1 MSTHG
6 DRSSGFAL
14 ITAIGVAMLTSILSA
29 SIYLVASNQIQ
40 AARKTREYLKA
51 KVIAEAGANVRYNGI
66 KHRFTGFGL
75 EDETAFGD
83 GNYQT
88 ELVMNQADAN
98 QARLISVGRCGIA
111 RARIEISLRNF
122 QHFFTNDHVVL
133 QNAITTFSPLRITG
147 TVLVNDG
154 GSIASKVLID
164 VRSNATS
171 IDGGANAPT
180 VSDKHG
186 TVKGAI
192 SNDPSLYDYNWDDFL
207 KLSDYLGHAVL
218 YDGKTDLASYP
229 DNTILYVNGELSINT
244 ATPLKLCIIAT
255 GDISVSAQCNLQQPG
270 TYPTLVSENGDIDFG
285 GGANVEGL
293 VAAMGVA
300 STISS
305 SGGGNIPV
313 NINGSIVLGG
323 EFNGSG
329 NWCINFRKVTLIPPG
344 EDNTLVMAWQ

>member
-1 MSTHG
+1 MAFFVVFCCFLFYG
-6 DRSSGFAL
+6 R
-14 ITAIGVAMLTSILSA
+14 
-29 SIYLVASNQIQ
+29 
-40 AARKTREYLKA
+40 AAA
-51 KVIAEAGANVRYNGI
+51 QGMAAAGEGP
-66 KHRFTGFGL
+66 GL
-75 EDETAFGD
+75 
-83 GNYQT
+83 NMP
-88 ELVMNQADAN
+88 L
-98 QARLISVGRCGIA
+98 
-111 RARIEISLRNF
+111 SLRYRQELNNHLWQFDAGRVVALGRHWEWSF
-122 QHFFTNDHVVL
+122 QEQFRT
-133 QNAITTFSPLRITG
+133 SMLR
-147 TVLVNDG
+147 LG
-154 GSIASKVLID
+154 GSEDKWKDDHSFSTALGFLLLPSLRVQTLFRSLSFFDRQTGLNND

-180 VSDKHG
+180 VSDRHG
-186 TVKGAI
+186 TVKRAI
-192 SNDPSLYDYNWDDFL
+192 SNDPSLCDYNWDDFL

-229 DNTILYVNGELSINT
+229 DNTILYVNGNLSINT

-270 TYPTLVSENGDIDFG
+270 TYPTLISENGDIDFG

-329 NWCINFRKVTLIPPG
+329 NWCINFKKVTLIPPG